1 MKITE
6 KQSIT
11 RVVIVLAIIAV
22 IILISIISERNSQKL
37 QAAEPY
43 DTLQLF
49 NGVDLNDWTIV
60 LKDSLADPE
69 TTFFVKDGH
78 IYTSGDPF
86 GYIRTKEGYSDYRLL
101 VDWRWVD
108 EPGNSGVFLHIQ
120 NDDIWPICLEC
131 QLMNQK
137 AGDLVCFPGFDFK
150 EHVNKEKL
158 AVGKYEESSENPAG
172 EWNTYDIRVNGDS
185 VSIYV
190 NDVLQNIAT
199 QTNYK
204 EGYIALQSEGAPVEF
219 RNVFLIR
226 KNSDE

>member
-6 KQSIT
+6 KQNIT
-11 RVVIVLAIIAV
+11 RIIIVLAVIAV
-22 IILISIISERNSQKL
+22 IILISIFTEKNNQKAL
-37 QAAEPY
+37 AADSY

-49 NGVDLNDWTIV
+49 NGEDLNNWTIV
-60 LKDSLADPE
+60 LKDSLVDPE
-69 TTFFVKDGH
+69 TTFFIKDGH

-86 GYIRTKEGYSDYRLL
+86 GYIRTNEKFSDYSLL
-101 VDWRWVD
+101 VDWRWVE

-137 AGDLVCFPGFDFK
+137 AGDFVCFPGFDFK
-150 EHVNKEKL
+150 EHLDKEKW
-158 AVGKYEESSENPAG
+158 AVGKYEDSSENPAG
-172 EWNTYDIRVNGDS
+172 DWNTYDIRVNGDS

-199 QTNYK
+199 QTNYT
-204 EGYIALQSEGAPVEF
+204 EGYIALQSEGAPLEF
-219 RNVFLIR
+219 RNVFIIR
-226 KNSDE
+226 KNSDK